1 MDKVQEA
8 MIAAANAAAAEKAKH
23 NHDAIWGY
31 DKVVDAALDPFL
43 PEDKAERRAFLVKVQ
58 SAARLADSVESKKG
72 EWTGYTIVANGLSSK
87 IAWLTPGWAEARQYL
102 T

>member
-8 MIAAANAAAAEKAKH
+8 MEAAAKAAAAEKAAH

-58 SAARLADSVESKKG
+58 SAARFADKG
-72 EWTGYTIVANGLSSK
+72 NARGDWTGYTIVANGLSSK